1 MVDLSRRDL
10 TALCERALLRAGATS
25 AQAAILAEAT
35 AQAELLGRRAV
46 GLSHLLDY
54 LDGFGAG
61 RISSASAP
69 SVEQRTT
76 VISTV
81 DCGEG
86 LAQHGFELALPG
98 LCNAAAEHGLAV
110 AALRRC
116 FTAGELDYYVRTLN
130 RRGLMG
136 LAVANSPALMTVA
149 GARGPLLG
157 SNPLAFGIPL
167 PGNRRLAVD
176 QASSA
181 AAWVSLREAA
191 MAEAPIPAGW
201 AVDRD
206 GTPTTSASA
215 GLEGALLPFG
225 GYKGGNIALLVELLA
240 TLAGGLF
247 SSDAPPFNSGAAS
260 PSVGVVIVAVSIATL
275 EPGYV
280 QRLDKQLDR
289 WKTEYG
295 ADPAVWTSHDEAE
308 TCSVSRD
315 VYDQLRAFIPDRA
328 GG

>member
-1 MVDLSRRDL
+1 MVDLSRREL
-10 TALCERALLRAGATS
+10 TALCERALLGAGAS
-25 AQAAILAEAT
+25 AAQAAILAEAT
-35 AQAELLGRRAV
+35 AQAELLGHRAV

-61 RISSASAP
+61 RISSASEPA
-69 SVEQRTT
+69 VEQRTT
-76 VISTV
+76 VISAV

-98 LCNAAAEHGLAV
+98 LCDVAAEHGVAV

-116 FTAGELDYYVRTLN
+116 FTAGELDYYVRALN

-136 LAVANSPALMTVA
+136 LALANSPALMTVA

-157 SNPLAFGIPL
+157 SNPLAFGVPL
-167 PGNRRLAVD
+167 PDQRRLAFD

-181 AAWVSLREAA
+181 TAWVTLREAA
-191 MAEAPIPAGW
+191 TAGSPIPAHW
-201 AVDRD
+201 AVDSD

-215 GLEGALLPFG
+215 GLAGALLPFG

-240 TLAGGLF
+240 TLAGGTF
-247 SSDAPPFNSGAAS
+247 SSDAPPFNTGTKS

-275 EPGYV
+275 EPGYGD
-280 QRLDKQLDR
+280 RLAQQLDR
-289 WKTEYG
+289 WKTEHG
-295 ADPAVWTSHDEAE
+295 ADPTVWTTHQEAE
-308 TCSVSRD
+308 TCSVSPELYER
-315 VYDQLRAFIPDRA
+315 LRVE
-328 GG
+328 G